1 MSVVGGRSAGAPSH
15 NLPPR
20 PRSIVGRERDLAL
33 ARQHLLAAETR
44 LLTLVGPPGVGKTRL
59 AIELAADVL
68 DHLVGSESV
77 PAFPAG
83 AWFVDLAPI
92 VDPRLV
98 PDATARALGLGDV
111 GGRAPADVLEDYLRE
126 KVLLLILDN
135 FEQVLDATDLVGRL
149 LTACPKLKVVATSRA
164 PLHLRWEREQPVPP
178 LALPDPDDAP
188 TPAVLAASPAV
199 RLFVERARVVVPG
212 FDPDDGEAAAIAEIC
227 RHLDGLPLAIELASA
242 RIKLFSPI
250 ALARRLAG
258 PDDGDPGLASPL
270 DLLAGRARDVPARQQ
285 TLWGAIGWS
294 YDLLDEDEQR
304 LFRRL
309 AVFTGGCT
317 PGAGAWVLDTGDER
331 AVPSPSTQAPAP
343 RALDLV
349 ASLVDKSLVVRV
361 EQPDGEPRLH
371 LLETLREFGLAQLRA
386 VGELESVR
394 RQHAE
399 YYLALAERAAP
410 ALSGPD
416 QVAWLNRLEPERA
429 NLLRALEWAVACDE
443 HQIGLRLGAAL
454 WPFWL
459 VRGQASEAH
468 ALVVDLVLAGQHD
481 PPSPVRAEAL
491 VGAAILAR
499 HAGDYATSRALLDA
513 SLEIGRALEDQGSIA
528 RALHHLGWLAY
539 LEGDLAE
546 AWALGEQSLEMFRR
560 LGDTVAMADVL
571 HGLAFV
577 AHLRGDYPTARARYE
592 ESLALHREVG
602 NRRGEARALHNLGL
616 ADALIKGDLPAA
628 RRQYEESL
636 QIFRELGDRQSIA
649 MALGNLGD
657 VAILQHDYDAAQALH
672 HGCLVTAAEVDDRRR
687 IAFSLAGVAVLAAS
701 RGQAAR
707 ALRLAAA
714 AMALREA
721 IGAAPDR
728 VWQARLEPGLATA
741 RTQLG
746 RQAAA
751 QAWAEGA
758 AMTPGEAMAYALE
771 QTG

>member
-1 MSVVGGRSAGAPSH
+1 MR
-15 NLPPR
+15 
-20 PRSIVGRERDLAL
+20 
-33 ARQHLLAAETR
+33 T
-44 LLTLVGPPGVGKTRL
+44 
-59 AIELAADVL
+59 
-68 DHLVGSESV
+68 
-77 PAFPAG
+77 
-83 AWFVDLAPI
+83 
-92 VDPRLV
+92 
-98 PDATARALGLGDV
+98 
-111 GGRAPADVLEDYLRE
+111 
-126 KVLLLILDN
+126 
-135 FEQVLDATDLVGRL
+135 
-149 LTACPKLKVVATSRA
+149 
-164 PLHLRWEREQPVPP
+164 
-178 LALPDPDDAP
+178 
-188 TPAVLAASPAV
+188 
-199 RLFVERARVVVPG
+199 
-212 FDPDDGEAAAIAEIC
+212 
-227 RHLDGLPLAIELASA
+227 
-242 RIKLFSPI
+242 
-250 ALARRLAG
+250 
-258 PDDGDPGLASPL
+258 
-270 DLLAGRARDVPARQQ
+270 
-285 TLWGAIGWS
+285 
-294 YDLLDEDEQR
+294 
-304 LFRRL
+304 
-309 AVFTGGCT
+309 
-317 PGAGAWVLDTGDER
+317 
-331 AVPSPSTQAPAP
+331 
-343 RALDLV
+343 
-349 ASLVDKSLVVRV
+349 
-361 EQPDGEPRLH
+361 
-371 LLETLREFGLAQLRA
+371 
-386 VGELESVR
+386 
-394 RQHAE
+394 
-399 YYLALAERAAP
+399 
-410 ALSGPD
+410 
-416 QVAWLNRLEPERA
+416 
-429 NLLRALEWAVACDE
+429 LEWAVACGE

-454 WPFWL
+454 WPYWL
-459 VRGQASEAH
+459 VRGQASEAR
-468 ALVVDLVLAGQHD
+468 ALVVELVLASQDD

-546 AWALGEQSLEMFRR
+546 AWALGELSLEMFRR

-657 VAILQHDYDAAQALH
+657 VATLQHDYDAAQALH

-741 RTQLG
+741 RAQLG

-771 QTG
+771 QTS